1 MKTGI
6 FYGSSTGTCEEIA
19 NKIAVAFGVD
29 SADVHNVSDLTA
41 DLVAGYDLLL
51 LGSST
56 WGSGDLQDDWYDG
69 LDTLKALDL
78 SGKKVAIFGCGDSAS
93 FCDTYCN
100 AMGTIYEGLQGTGA
114 EFVGTGVSTDGYSFD
129 DSTAVVDG
137 AFIGL
142 ALDELNEDFK
152 TDERIAAWKTL
163 VLG

>member
-19 NKIAVAFGVD
+19 NKIAVTFGVD

-114 EFVGTGVSTDGYSFD
+114 EFIGTGVSTDGYSFD